1 MHESNRGSV
10 GGFIILKFIGNKS
23 DRTRDCDI
31 KIRRKRIG
39 QVSEYTGKNINNHE
53 GTIKQ
58 NKYRREYVRV
68 YAWFYNFKL

>member
-1 MHESNRGSV
+1 MAV
-10 GGFIILKFIGNKS
+10 GVFIILKFIGNKS

-39 QVSEYTGKNINNHE
+39 QDSEYTGDIKNNHE

-58 NKYRREYVRV
+58 NKYRRDYVRV
-68 YAWFYNFKL
+68 YACFL